1 MDATRTDPTKMMN
14 QPALQTSSGRIW
26 LVMGGLFMVVS
37 LIPLGALAFI
47 RQGPSAPL
55 AMVVGVGVIGLYAA
69 MVGAR
74 LAVKPGP
81 IRLRFMATFM
91 IAMAA
96 LALFGIIACTYLER
110 QGVVSVLS

>member
-1 MDATRTDPTKMMN
+1 SRGEHTPNARPTPPPGATGDYPRGYKHGKDVVTMDATRTDPTKMMN

-74 LAVKPGP
+74 
-81 IRLRFMATFM
+81 
-91 IAMAA
+91 
-96 LALFGIIACTYLER
+96 
-110 QGVVSVLS
+110 